1 MTKVC
6 CNCKCEL
13 SEGGFFSS
21 ADFKICDECGRYVCD
36 SCVRETGDKDYCKD
50 CFKKK
55 LNPPSPSGSA
65 FILSQTHT
73 YYYNN
78 EYNY

>member
-50 CFKKK
+50 CF
-55 LNPPSPSGSA
+55 
-65 FILSQTHT
+65 
-73 YYYNN
+73 
-78 EYNY
+78 